1 MLKCQYQL
9 TEKSRETLNLLNKHA
24 TVKPM
29 SVIICLLWTVSIDS
43 DIQSDI
49 NQTIMHFV
57 RSVHK
62 NDNINCEFSCMALH
76 WLI

>member
-1 MLKCQYQL
+1 
-9 TEKSRETLNLLNKHA
+9 
-24 TVKPM
+24 M

-57 RSVHK
+57 LSVHK
-62 NDNINCEFSCMALH
+62 NDSINCEFSCMALH